1 MGKAIGIDLGTT
13 NSVVAFKDVT
23 VKTIQTGANNEDLC
37 RSCVAMD
44 KNGNFIVGN
53 SVFSAWK
60 RHVPNIVV
68 SAKRL
73 MGASINDANVQRMK
87 GDKHSYPFGIQKLS
101 GGTEDSVAILLHGKE
116 YTPEQISAEILRSL
130 KNDAANKL
138 GDVEYAVITVP
149 AYFNEKQKTATKKAA
164 KLAGLKVLQLLAEP
178 TAAALSYGFDNLKP
192 DDDRTL
198 LIYDFG
204 GGTFDL
210 SILTAAGGQFIE
222 TGAGGDRWL
231 GGDDID
237 VILSDYVKEQVENNN
252 NLNLQDLLNEKTD
265 KEIKE
270 FTAGLKADVENAKK
284 ALSQSTSA
292 TVFVSQYLEDED
304 GEPVDD
310 VQITRDTFESLIK
323 PLVQRTIDLIEELL
337 NKTSLTADDISNI
350 LLVGGSSCIPLVKR
364 MLVEKYGEEK
374 ILSSEKPMLA
384 IAHGAAILAASMD
397 TSKWKDEEDIDF
409 DENEA
414 PSDGPIVYTAKHNY
428 LIQVIRNGR
437 KELERFIDDQTPLP
451 FSVSRQF
458 STTVNDQKI
467 VEVRLF
473 SDAEDGTYDKLA
485 SGFFTISE
493 NLPAGS
499 KLNFTFNLDEDETL
513 RVRVKV
519 VKTGKTSQVVLG
531 RGNKDSSCLSEISS
545 SIEEVMSD
553 SNITDKKKTTFVSRI
568 QTIIDTIEKS
578 KLKADDDK
586 WLDLEQQVKTAKQFA
601 LEQEERENNFGVILA
616 SILVGNFKSYLDPAD
631 YTEMKEKIEQ
641 YKSTDD
647 KFRKESLNSDLED
660 LANQYG
666 VLLNVFL
673 FKVVADSA
681 DNPTDAARANAAF
694 DEMTNELRAGNVSAV
709 RRIQDENDDL
719 LKKHGTNIGTAF
731 STTIGSST
739 TDQNN

>member
-1 MGKAIGIDLGTT
+1 MAKAIGIDLGTT

-23 VKTIQTGANNEDLC
+23 VRTIQTGANNEDLC

-53 SVFSAWK
+53 SVYNAWK
-60 RHVPNIVV
+60 RHAPNIVV

-73 MGASINDANVQRMK
+73 MGAAINDANVQKMK

-101 GGTEDSVAILLHGKE
+101 SGTEDAVAILLHGKE

-130 KNDAANKL
+130 KNDANTKL

-149 AYFNEKQKTATKKAA
+149 AYFNEKQKSATKKAA
-164 KLAGLKVLQLLAEP
+164 KMAGLKVLQLLAEP

-192 DDDRTL
+192 DEDKTL

-210 SILTAAGGQFIE
+210 SILTAAGGQFVE

-237 VILSDYVKEQVENNN
+237 VILSDYVKEQIEANNN
-252 NLNLQDLLNEKTD
+252 INLQDLLSQKTEK
-265 KEIKE
+265 EVKE
-270 FTAGLKADVENAKK
+270 FTAGLKSDVENAKK
-284 ALSQSTSA
+284 TLSQSTSA
-292 TVFVSQYLEDED
+292 TIFISQYLEDED
-304 GEPVDD
+304 EEPIDD
-310 VQITRDTFESLIK
+310 IVVSRDTFESLIR
-323 PLVQRTIDLIEELL
+323 PLIQRTIDLIEELL
-337 NKTSLTADDISNI
+337 VKTSISADDISNI

-374 ILSSEKPMLA
+374 VLSSEKPMLA

-397 TSKWKDEEDIDF
+397 TSKWKDDDNDDF

-428 LIQVIRNGR
+428 LIQVQKEGK
-437 KELERFIDDQTPLP
+437 KELEPIIADQTPLP
-451 FSVSRQF
+451 YSINRQF
-458 STTVNDQKI
+458 STTVNGQKI

-493 NLPAGS
+493 NLRSGS

-513 RVRVKV
+513 RVKVKV
-519 VKTGKTSQVVLG
+519 VETGKTAQVVLG

-545 SIEEVMSD
+545 SIEDIMSD
-553 SNITDKKKTTFVSRI
+553 SAISDNNKLTFISKI
-568 QTIIDTIEKS
+568 QSVIDTIEKS
-578 KLKADDDK
+578 KLKSDDDK
-586 WLDLEQQVKTAKQFA
+586 WLNLEQQVKTARQ
-601 LEQEERENNFGVILA
+601 LA
-616 SILVGNFKSYLDPAD
+616 SEKEPSTLGVNMATILVQQFGSFLDPAD
-631 YTEMKEKIEQ
+631 YNEMSSKLKL
-641 YKSTDD
+641 YNSSND
-647 KFRKESLNSDLED
+647 KFQKESINEELKDI
-660 LANQYG
+660 ANQYPL
-666 VLLNVFL
+666 LLNIFL
-673 FKVVADSA
+673 YKIVANKASV
-681 DNPTDAARANAAF
+681 PQDAARANCAY
-694 DEMTNELRAGNVSAV
+694 DEMMQALRTGDVPAI
-709 RRIQDENDDL
+709 RRIQGENEDL
-719 LKKHGTNIGTAF
+719 FEKYLKDAGIDWGTGIG
-731 STTIGSST
+731 
-739 TDQNN
+739 

>member
-1 MGKAIGIDLGTT
+1 MAKAIGIDLGTT

-23 VKTIQTGANNEDLC
+23 VRTIQTGANNEDLC

-53 SVFSAWK
+53 SVYNAWK
-60 RHVPNIVV
+60 RHAPNIVV

-73 MGASINDANVQRMK
+73 MGAAINDANVQKMK

-101 GGTEDSVAILLHGKE
+101 SGTEDAVAILLHGKE

-130 KNDAANKL
+130 KNDASTKL

-149 AYFNEKQKTATKKAA
+149 AYFNEKQKSATKKAA
-164 KLAGLKVLQLLAEP
+164 KMAGLKVLQLLAEP

-192 DDDRTL
+192 DEDKTL

-210 SILTAAGGQFIE
+210 SILTAAGGQFVE

-237 VILSDYVKEQVENNN
+237 VILSDYVKEQIETNNN
-252 NLNLQDLLNEKTD
+252 INLQDLLSHKKEK
-265 KEIKE
+265 EVKE
-270 FTAGLKADVENAKK
+270 FTAGLKSDVENAKK
-284 ALSQSTSA
+284 TLSQSTSA
-292 TVFVSQYLEDED
+292 TIFVSQYLEDED
-304 GEPVDD
+304 DEPIDD
-310 VQITRDTFESLIK
+310 IVVSRDTFESLIR
-323 PLVQRTIDLIEELL
+323 PLIQRTIDLIEELFV
-337 NKTSLTADDISNI
+337 KTSITADDISNI

-374 ILSSEKPMLA
+374 VLSSEKPMLA

-397 TSKWKDEEDIDF
+397 TSKWKDDDDDDF

-428 LIQVIRNGR
+428 LIQVQKEGK
-437 KELERFIDDQTPLP
+437 KELEPIIADQTPLP
-451 FSVSRQF
+451 YSINRQF
-458 STTVNDQKI
+458 STTVNGQKI

-493 NLPAGS
+493 NLRSGS

-513 RVRVKV
+513 RVKVKIV
-519 VKTGKTSQVVLG
+519 DTGKSSQVVLG

-545 SIEEVMSD
+545 SIEDVMSD
-553 SNITDKKKTTFVSRI
+553 SEISDNNKLTFISKI
-568 QTIIDTIEKS
+568 QSVIDTIEKS
-578 KLKADDDK
+578 KLKSDDDK
-586 WLDLEQQVKTAKQFA
+586 WLDLEQQVKTARQLASEKEPSTLGVNMATILVKQFGS
-601 LEQEERENNFGVILA
+601 F
-616 SILVGNFKSYLDPAD
+616 LDPAD
-631 YTEMKEKIEQ
+631 YNEMSSKLKEYE
-641 YKSTDD
+641 SSND
-647 KFRKESLNSDLED
+647 KFRKESINED
-660 LANQYG
+660 LKDIANQYPL
-666 VLLNVFL
+666 LLNIFL
-673 FKVVADSA
+673 FKIVANKASV
-681 DNPTDAARANAAF
+681 PQDAARANCAY
-694 DEMTNELRAGNVSAV
+694 DEMMQALRTGDVPAI
-709 RRIQDENDDL
+709 RRIQGENDDL
-719 LKKHGTNIGTAF
+719 FEKYLKDAGIDWGTGIG
-731 STTIGSST
+731 
-739 TDQNN
+739 

>member
-23 VKTIQTGANNEDLC
+23 VRTIQTGANNEDLC
-37 RSCVAMD
+37 RSCVAID
-44 KNGNFIVGN
+44 KRGNFIVGN

-60 RHVPNIVV
+60 NYAPNIVV

-73 MGASINDANVQRMK
+73 MGASISDPNVQKMK

-101 GGTEDSVAILLHGKE
+101 GGTEDAVAILLHGKE

-130 KNDAANKL
+130 KNDASNKI

-149 AYFNEKQKTATKKAA
+149 AYFNEKQKSATKKAA

-192 DDDRTL
+192 DEDKTL

-210 SILTAAGGQFIE
+210 SILTAAGGQFVE

-237 VILSDYVKEQVENNN
+237 VILSDYVKEQIESVNNIDLA
-252 NLNLQDLLNEKTD
+252 NLLSEKTE
-265 KEIKE
+265 KEVKA
-270 FTAGLKADVENAKK
+270 FTSGLKHEVEKAKK
-284 ALSQSTSA
+284 TLSQCTSTTIFISN
-292 TVFVSQYLEDED
+292 FLEDED

-310 VQITRDTFESLIK
+310 IVVTRDTFESLIR

-337 NKTSLTADDISNI
+337 IKTNISADDLSNI

-364 MLVEKYGEEK
+364 MLVEKYGDK
-374 ILSSEKPMLA
+374 KVLSSEKPMLA

-397 TSKWKDEEDIDF
+397 TSKWKDDEDGDF
-409 DENEA
+409 DENAA

-428 LIQVIRNGR
+428 LIQVQRNGK
-437 KELERFIDDQTPLP
+437 KELEKFIEDQTPLP
-451 FSVSRQF
+451 FSINRQF
-458 STTVNDQKI
+458 STTVDNQKI

-493 NLPAGS
+493 SLPAGS

-513 RVRVKV
+513 RVKVKV
-519 VKTGKTSQVVLG
+519 VNTGKSAQVVLG

-545 SIEEVMSD
+545 SIEDVMSD
-553 SNITDKKKTTFVSRI
+553 DSISDNKKTAFIAKVQS
-568 QTIIDTIEKS
+568 TIEEIEKS
-578 KLKADDDK
+578 KLKSDDNK
-586 WLDLEQQVKTAKQFA
+586 WLDLEQQIKTAKQLA
-601 LEQEERENNFGVILA
+601 SEQEKQENNLGKILA
-616 SILVGNFKSYLDPAD
+616 TILVRNFGKLIDPNDYNAMKSKL
-631 YTEMKEKIEQ
+631 EELE
-641 YKSTDD
+641 STTD
-647 KFRKESLNSDLED
+647 KFKKESLNNDLED
-660 LANQYG
+660 IANQYG
-666 VLLNVFL
+666 LLLNIFL
-673 FKVVADSA
+673 FKIVANNA
-681 DNPTDAARANAAF
+681 KNPQDAARANCAF
-694 DEMTNELRAGNVSAV
+694 DEMMQALQTGDIPAI
-709 RRIQDENDDL
+709 RRIQDENQDL
-719 LKKHGTNIGTAF
+719 LERNDAGLGAFGTGIA
-731 STTIGSST
+731 
-739 TDQNN
+739 

>member
-1 MGKAIGIDLGTT
+1 MAKAIGIDLGTT

-23 VKTIQTGANNEDLC
+23 VRTIQTGANNEDLC

-53 SVFSAWK
+53 SVYNAWK
-60 RHVPNIVV
+60 RHAPNIVV

-73 MGASINDANVQRMK
+73 MGAAINDANVQKMK

-101 GGTEDSVAILLHGKE
+101 SGTEDAVAILLHGKE

-130 KNDAANKL
+130 KNDASTKL

-149 AYFNEKQKTATKKAA
+149 AYFNEKQKSATKKAA
-164 KLAGLKVLQLLAEP
+164 KMAGLKVLQLLAEP

-192 DDDRTL
+192 DEDKTL

-210 SILTAAGGQFIE
+210 SILTAAGGQFVE

-237 VILSDYVKEQVENNN
+237 VILSDYVKEQIETNNN
-252 NLNLQDLLNEKTD
+252 INLQDLLSQKTEK
-265 KEIKE
+265 EVKE
-270 FTAGLKADVENAKK
+270 FTAGLKSDVENAKK
-284 ALSQSTSA
+284 TLSQSTSA
-292 TVFVSQYLEDED
+292 TIFISQYLEDED
-304 GEPVDD
+304 DEPIDD
-310 VQITRDTFESLIK
+310 IVVSRDTFESLIR
-323 PLVQRTIDLIEELL
+323 PLIQRTIDLIEELFV
-337 NKTSLTADDISNI
+337 KTSISADDISNI

-374 ILSSEKPMLA
+374 VLSSEKPMLA

-397 TSKWKDEEDIDF
+397 TSKWKDDDDDDF

-428 LIQVIRNGR
+428 LIQVQKEGK
-437 KELERFIDDQTPLP
+437 KELEPIIADQTPLP
-451 FSVSRQF
+451 YSINRQF
-458 STTVNDQKI
+458 STTVNGQKI

-493 NLPAGS
+493 NLRSGS

-513 RVRVKV
+513 RVKVKIV
-519 VKTGKTSQVVLG
+519 DTGKSSQVVLG

-545 SIEEVMSD
+545 SIEDVMSD
-553 SNITDKKKTTFVSRI
+553 SEISDNNKLTFISKI
-568 QTIIDTIEKS
+568 QSVIDTIEKS
-578 KLKADDDK
+578 KLKSDDDK
-586 WLDLEQQVKTAKQFA
+586 WLDLEQQVKTARQLASEKEPSTLGVNMSTILVKQFGS
-601 LEQEERENNFGVILA
+601 F
-616 SILVGNFKSYLDPAD
+616 LDPAD
-631 YTEMKEKIEQ
+631 YNEMSNKLKEFE
-641 YKSTDD
+641 SSND
-647 KFRKESLNSDLED
+647 KFRKESINED
-660 LANQYG
+660 LKDIANQYPL
-666 VLLNVFL
+666 LLNIFL
-673 FKVVADSA
+673 FKIVASKA
-681 DNPTDAARANAAF
+681 SVPQDAARANCAY
-694 DEMTNELRAGNVSAV
+694 DEMMQALRTGDVPAI

-719 LKKHGTNIGTAF
+719 FEKYLKDAGIDWGTGIG
-731 STTIGSST
+731 
-739 TDQNN
+739 

>member
-23 VKTIQTGANNEDLC
+23 VRTIQTGANNEDLC

-44 KNGNFIVGN
+44 KSGNFIVGN
-53 SVFSAWK
+53 SVFNSWK
-60 RHVPNIVV
+60 RHAPNIVV

-73 MGASINDANVQRMK
+73 MGASISDPNVQKMK

-101 GGTEDSVAILLHGKE
+101 GGTEDAVAILLHGKE

-130 KNDAANKL
+130 KNDACNKI

-149 AYFNEKQKTATKKAA
+149 AYFNEKQKSATKKAA

-192 DDDRTL
+192 DEDKTL

-210 SILTAAGGQFIE
+210 SILTAAGGQFVE

-237 VILSDYVKEQVENNN
+237 VILSDYVKEQIENTNN
-252 NLNLQDLLNEKTD
+252 INLADLLSEKTD
-265 KEIKE
+265 KEVKE
-270 FTAGLKADVENAKK
+270 FTSGLKHDVEEAKK
-284 ALSQSTSA
+284 TLSQCTTA
-292 TVFVSQYLEDED
+292 TLFISQYLEDEE
-304 GEPVDD
+304 GEPIDD
-310 VQITRDTFESLIK
+310 IVVTRDTFESLIR

-337 NKTSLTADDISNI
+337 VKTNISADDLSNI

-364 MLVEKYGEEK
+364 MLVEKYGDK
-374 ILSSEKPMLA
+374 KVLSSEKPMLA

-397 TSKWKDEEDIDF
+397 TSKWRDDEDGDF
-409 DENEA
+409 DENAA

-428 LIQVIRNGR
+428 LIQVQRNEK
-437 KELERFIDDQTPLP
+437 KELEKFIEDQTPLP
-451 FSVSRQF
+451 YSINRQF
-458 STTVNDQKI
+458 STTVDDQKI

-493 NLPAGS
+493 SLPAGS

-513 RVRVKV
+513 RVKVKV
-519 VKTGKTSQVVLG
+519 VNTGKSAQVVLG

-545 SIEEVMSD
+545 SIEDVMSD
-553 SNITDKKKTTFVSRI
+553 DSISDNKKTAFIAKVQS
-568 QTIIDTIEKS
+568 TIEEIEKN
-578 KLKADDDK
+578 KLKSDDNK
-586 WLDLEQQVKTAKQFA
+586 WLDLEQRIKTAKQLA
-601 LEQEERENNFGVILA
+601 SEREEQENNLGKILATILVRNFGKLI
-616 SILVGNFKSYLDPAD
+616 GPDDYNKMKSKLGQLESA
-631 YTEMKEKIEQ
+631 
-641 YKSTDD
+641 TDR
-647 KFRKESLNSDLED
+647 FQKESLNNDLLD
-660 LANQYG
+660 IANQYG
-666 VLLNVFL
+666 LLLNIFL
-673 FKVVADSA
+673 FKIVANNA
-681 DNPTDAARANAAF
+681 KNPQDAARANCAF
-694 DEMTNELRAGNVSAV
+694 DEMMQALQTGEISAI
-709 RRIQDENDDL
+709 RRIQDENQDL
-719 LKKHGTNIGTAF
+719 LERNDAGLGAFGTGIA
-731 STTIGSST
+731 
-739 TDQNN
+739 